1 MEVILLERIA
11 KLGQMGEKVRV
22 KDGFARNFLLPNSKA
37 LRATKANIERF
48 ENERAQ
54 LEARNLE
61 QRQEAEFIAENLN
74 GSTHV
79 IIRQSGES
87 GHLYGSVTT
96 RNVADLL
103 TENGV
108 TIQRNQV
115 SLQRPVKTIGIHE
128 VNISLH
134 PEVEVTINLNVARTE
149 EEAERQARG
158 EILVGKE
165 EESFEFESD
174 ETTEDGQKPDSDEAI
189 AAYFDQP
196 SENKTEVTGSSEK
209 ADDNNSKPTTKK
221 EQKSKVNSKSS
232 SKSKDESNTTEKIE
246 VQTTH
251 PEEDNATTNS
261 KDATE
266 TPKNSGSKDDAGA
279 ENSPEE
285 QNQAESSSK
294 SDTDK

>member
-22 KDGFARNFLLPNSKA
+22 KDGFARNFLLPKSKA
-37 LRATKANIERF
+37 LRATKANIDRF
-48 ENERAQ
+48 ENERTQ

-61 QRQEAEFIAENLN
+61 QRQEAEFIAESLK

-115 SLQRPVKTIGIHE
+115 ALQKPVKTIGIHA
-128 VNISLH
+128 VNILLH
-134 PEVEVTINLNVARTE
+134 PEVEVSINLNVARTE
-149 EEAERQARG
+149 EEADRQARG

-165 EESFEFESD
+165 DDLFEFESD
-174 ETTEDGQKPDSDEAI
+174 ETPADEQKPDSDEAI
-189 AAYFDQP
+189 ALYFDQP
-196 SENKTEVTGSSEK
+196 PESKTETTDSSEK
-209 ADDNNSKPTTKK
+209 VNDKTLDGMTKK
-221 EQKSKVNSKSS
+221 EQKSKVDSKSS
-232 SKSKDESNTTEKIE
+232 AKSSDESDITENIE
-246 VQTTH
+246 VQDTQ
-251 PEEDNATTNS
+251 PEEVAATAES
-261 KDATE
+261 KNATE
-266 TPKNSGSKDDAGA
+266 TPKNSGNKDKSDA
-279 ENSPEE
+279 ENSSDE
-285 QNQAESSSK
+285 QK
-294 SDTDK
+294 KD

>member
-22 KDGFARNFLLPNSKA
+22 KDGFARNFLLPKSKA

-61 QRQEAEFIAENLN
+61 QRQEAESVAETLK

-96 RNVADLL
+96 RNVAELL

-108 TIQRNQV
+108 TIQRTQV
-115 SLQRPVKTIGIHE
+115 SLQKPVKTIGIHAID
-128 VNISLH
+128 ISLH
-134 PEVEVTINLNVARTE
+134 PEVEVSINLNVARTE

-165 EESFEFESD
+165 EDSFEFESD
-174 ETTEDGQKPDSDEAI
+174 ETSEGEEKPDSDEAI
-189 AAYFDQP
+189 ATYFDQP
-196 SENKTEVTGSSEK
+196 PERKSETTDTPETASEK
-209 ADDNNSKPTTKK
+209 TSKKTAKK
-221 EQKSKVNSKSS
+221 EQESKADSKSS
-232 SKSKDESNTTEKIE
+232 TKSSEESSTTENIEVQNTQPEEEKATVDSKDIKETPKNAVSKDES
-246 VQTTH
+246 V
-251 PEEDNATTNS
+251 
-261 KDATE
+261 
-266 TPKNSGSKDDAGA
+266 A
-279 ENSPEE
+279 ENNTDE
-285 QNQAESSSK
+285 QKKTKSS
-294 SDTDK
+294 